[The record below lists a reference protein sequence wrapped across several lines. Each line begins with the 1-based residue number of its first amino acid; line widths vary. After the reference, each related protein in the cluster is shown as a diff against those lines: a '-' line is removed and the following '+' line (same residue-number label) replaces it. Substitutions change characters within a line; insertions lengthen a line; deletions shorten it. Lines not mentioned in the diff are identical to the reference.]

1 MMYVIDLRV
10 IPLFLL
16 WILCLFVASKTLTR
30 KQTPERSRTGHK
42 NTQDSQKYGQDETT
56 LLVTDISS
64 TWVAGEARAK

>member
-30 KQTPERSRTGHK
+30 KQTPERIGLATK
-42 NTQDSQKYGQDETT
+42 TQDSQKYGQDETT

>member
-30 KQTPERSRTGHK
+30 KQTTPRFVVGKCACHQLRERFATVKRRIVVENG
-42 NTQDSQKYGQDETT
+42 
-56 LLVTDISS
+56 VDIRD
-64 TWVAGEARAK
+64 ARLRK